1 VTQKLLITDNLE
13 TDLFSLMREESLGE
27 LKIDLPAQQVIR
39 LLGNP
44 LKKSPIEYWGADHW
58 LEVK

>member
-1 VTQKLLITDNLE
+1 
-13 TDLFSLMREESLGE
+13 MREESLGE